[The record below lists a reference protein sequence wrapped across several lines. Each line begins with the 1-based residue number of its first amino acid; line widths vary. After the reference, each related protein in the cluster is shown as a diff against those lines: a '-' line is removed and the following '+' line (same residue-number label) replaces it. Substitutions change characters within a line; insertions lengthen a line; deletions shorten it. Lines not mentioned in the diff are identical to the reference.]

1 MNDDQR
7 RLISSLGAQEE
18 RLVFT
23 RFDNVDAWRLGS
35 AMVVAATERSLPVT
49 IDIRRHSHQLFH
61 VALPGHHS

>member
-7 RLISSLGAQEE
+7 RFISSLEVQEA

-23 RFDNVDAWRLGS
+23 RFDDVDTSRLGS
-35 AMVVAATERSLPVT
+35 AMVVAATERSLQVT

-61 VALPGHHS
+61 VATPGHHS